1 MSNNALILAV
11 HAVNCSVFAARF
23 REVLLGRLAQGLA
36 LKEQTEVSPAE
47 WLNAEARKR
56 QALQEGGTLR

>member
-1 MSNNALILAV
+1 MHSFSV
-11 HAVNCSVFAARF
+11 HAVNCSVFVAVF
-23 REVLLGRLAQGLA
+23 HEVLLGRLAQALA
-36 LKEQTEVSPAE
+36 LKEKTELSPAE

>member
-1 MSNNALILAV
+1 MQQ
-11 HAVNCSVFAARF
+11 CSKVKCVLARF
-23 REVLLGRLAQGLA
+23 QEVLLGRLAQALA
-36 LKEQTEVSPAE
+36 LKEETEVYPAQ